1 MDEKNKFKGT
11 IDLIL
16 IDKEKILFYVLKIK

>member
-1 MDEKNKFKGT
+1 MNEKNKFKGI